1 MITIRQSI
9 YIIFLIALS
18 IWFGGG
24 VFDSVSGHF
33 AWYADPVTYVRGSA
47 VGPEGM
53 VNPWPFTTAFLAL
66 ATLASIAAF
75 AFARHPGR
83 RAVLIANSCVV
94 LALIATGVYFVPV
107 LIKLGDPTQLTDPE
121 IISYSQTWIRLNLVR
136 LVFLL
141 LVFAYALVA
150 LMRLGTPVRNG
161 A

>member
-1 MITIRQSI
+1 MSTTRQTI

-33 AWYADPVTYVRGSA
+33 AWYADPVSYVRGS
-47 VGPEGM
+47 VVPEGM

-66 ATLASIAAF
+66 ATLVSIAAF

-83 RAVLIANSCVV
+83 RAVLVANSCVV

-107 LIKLGDPTQLTDPE
+107 LIKLGDPAQLTDPE

-141 LVFAYALVA
+141 VVFAYALVA
-150 LMRLGTPVRNG
+150 LMRLGSPVRD
-161 A
+161 